1 MSIECDGGG
10 GGGDRNGDGGGG
22 CDNDDDDDDDDD
34 DDGDDNDDDGD
45 VGNDDNDN
53 KLYLLNWVNLFSV
66 KVRALSVQICD
77 YLQTKVHITNART
90 VNDKYANIAVT
101 IK

>member
-22 CDNDDDDDDDDD
+22 GDDDDDDD
-34 DDGDDNDDDGD
+34 DDNDDDGD

-90 VNDKYANIAVT
+90 VNDKHANIAVT